1 MKCGRC
7 GESHTGGFMLV
18 LEPPVCVY
26 CYYRIAVASDQYGR
40 KTRAQDRAEAE
51 ARDEIFDH
59 LDASGHHGIRSRVKG
74 NKIIMKCE
82 ECGLEVERKAALR
95 AGLRRGDAG
104 GLKP

>member
-1 MKCGRC
+1 MRGN
-7 GESHTGGFMLV
+7 GGG
-18 LEPPVCVY
+18 PVTWDV
-26 CYYRIAVASDQYGR
+26 
-40 KTRAQDRAEAE
+40 T
-51 ARDEIFDH
+51 
-59 LDASGHHGIRSRVKG
+59 HGIRSRVKG